1 MRRLAAI
8 ILTAAVFA
16 AGIYAY
22 TDSFA
27 ATSSNLAYSAL
38 IDAVKNGQDEETV
51 TGLYQEYMDESLTM
65 TEMAR
70 IEYHLARYFKDM
82 GNEAEAKRHVEL
94 GKEFLAGIGEDE
106 GELMR
111 RVAEAD
117 IVSADY
123 YVNGGIS
130 KGMESSDLMKK
141 LYADYPDEYYIALQ
155 EAFRL
160 LYTPAI
166 AGGSAKKALS
176 IFNDI
181 EKEIDGLSK
190 LDLFS
195 FYSGKGMALSQRDEY
210 DESDRYLD
218 KAEDIYTGD
227 PAIDDI
233 RKDNRRGK
241 RSNRNR

>member
-1 MRRLAAI
+1 MRRFMLTL
-8 ILTAAVFA
+8 ILSLLPLIALC
-16 AGIYAY
+16 AY

-27 ATSSNLAYSAL
+27 SASSRPEYIAL
-38 IDAVKNGQDEETV
+38 IDAVKNGESEETV
-51 TGLYQEYMDESLTM
+51 DALYKAYTALDISM
-65 TEMAR
+65 TERTR
-70 IEYHLARYFKDM
+70 IEYHMSRYFKDI
-82 GNEAEAKRHVEL
+82 GDDEEAKRHVEL
-94 GKEFLAGIGEDE
+94 GKQFLAGIGEDE

-218 KAEDIYTGD
+218 KAEDIYSGD